1 MIAPGGGT
9 TLGAMISELLL
20 TSLVGFAIVGSVTP
34 GPNNLM
40 VMASGAAF
48 GWRATLPHIMG
59 IMVGFAV
66 MNAAMGL
73 GLGSLLAG
81 VPALVWV
88 VKTGGALWL
97 LWLAFQLAR
106 AAIRPADPARS
117 RSVGRPMRFH
127 EAVLFQWVNPK
138 AWAMALAAAGAYAQ
152 LTPSL
157 WGRTALIVL
166 ILALCSPLANGVWVT
181 MGEALHHLL
190 SGARAGRIFGLLM
203 AALLA
208 ATAVSIFLA
217 SPEIASPA

>member
-1 MIAPGGGT
+1 MVN
-9 TLGAMISELLL
+9 ELLL
-20 TSLVGFAIVGSVTP
+20 TSLIGFAIVGSITP

-40 VMASGAAF
+40 VMASGAAY
-48 GWRATLPHIMG
+48 GWRATVPHIMG
-59 IMVGFAV
+59 IMIGFAV
-66 MNAAMGL
+66 MTAAMNL

-106 AAIRPADPARS
+106 AALRPAANRGEARAG
-117 RSVGRPMRFH
+117 GRPMRFH
-127 EAVLFQWVNPK
+127 EAVLFQWINPK

-157 WGRTALIVL
+157 WSRTALIVT
-166 ILALCSPLANGVWVT
+166 IFALCSPVANGVWVT
-181 MGEALHHLL
+181 MGEALHRLL
-190 SGARAGRIFGLLM
+190 SGPRAGRAFGLMM

-217 SPEIASPA
+217 SPEIAPPTG